1 MAVCSRCGK
10 PITGFSF
17 GSLSNALCKDCRRAD
32 ARAAALGLKSDVP
45 SAAVLT
51 RSSPLAARAVP
62 VVTYALIAMNVL
74 VYLAMGLSGASWTE
88 PSIKDA
94 LRWGADF
101 GPLALSGQWWRL
113 FTCVFVHFGIIH
125 IGFNMWC
132 LWALG
137 PAVERFMG
145 RWAFLLMYVCSGL
158 AASLASDAWDP
169 WRVSAGASGAIFG
182 IAGAFVSYLLLKK
195 TAMDPALVKRNLRNM
210 AIFIGYNLIRGA
222 ESFSVDNAAH
232 VGGLVAGLA
241 LGALLPPVIRT
252 ALSAGPD
259 SSAVSPDAMPGT
271 GPAPL
276 QEQKNNRVL
285 VTVALGA
292 ALLLALAAQRVHAYR
307 LSVALY
313 GQGVTAVGKGDLN
326 AGVADLQRAAD
337 LDPQSLV
344 TMAMLGE
351 LRLEQKN
358 PAAAIAP
365 LQQALSIGVDTYD
378 VRHNLA
384 LAHLGVG
391 QVTVA
396 MSEIQ
401 GIVDKEGDDAWRGRY
416 ILGVAAG
423 EAGDYEQASTLLKQ
437 VAQSN
442 PDFYEAQD
450 ALALFAARHGET
462 AEAASFFRSVLRTHP
477 EDPDAATG
485 LKLLASS
492 GKPSAAQW
500 PQAPSLP
507 YSKLAIKSEFWPL
520 LP

>member
-1 MAVCSRCGK
+1 VAICSRCGK

-17 GSLSNALCKDCRRAD
+17 GSLSNALCKDCRRAN
-32 ARAAALGLKSDVP
+32 ARAAALGLRSD
-45 SAAVLT
+45 AAGALGWT
-51 RSSPLAARAVP
+51 QPAALAVRAVP
-62 VVTYALIAMNVL
+62 VVTYALIAINVL
-74 VYLAMGLSGASWTE
+74 VYLAMGLSGASWSD

-101 GPLALSGQWWRL
+101 GPLTMSGQWWRL
-113 FTCVFVHFGIIH
+113 LTCVFVHFGIIH

-145 RWAFLLMYVCSGL
+145 RWAFLLMYVYSGL

-195 TAMDPALVKRNLRNM
+195 TAMDPVLVKRNLRNM

-222 ESFSVDNAAH
+222 ASFSVDNAAH

-241 LGALLPPVIRT
+241 LGAVLPPMIRT
-252 ALSAGPD
+252 ALSTVTD
-259 SSAVSPDAMPGT
+259 SSAVPMGAMPGI

-285 VTVALGA
+285 VTVSLGA
-292 ALLLALAAQRVHAYR
+292 ALLLTLAAQRVHAYR

-326 AGVADLQRAAD
+326 AGASDLQRAAD

-351 LRLEQKN
+351 LRLEQNN
-358 PAAAIAP
+358 PAAAIGP
-365 LQQALSIGVDTYD
+365 LQQALSIGADTYD

-391 QVTVA
+391 QVTAA

-401 GIVDKEGDDAWRGRY
+401 GVVDKEGDDAWRGRY

-423 EAGDYEQASTLLKQ
+423 EAGDYEQASTLLNQ
-437 VAQSN
+437 VLQSK

-450 ALALFAARHGET
+450 ALALFDARHGNT
-462 AEAASFFRSVLRTHP
+462 AEAASLYRSVLQTHP
-477 EDPDAATG
+477 EDADATAG

-492 GKPSAAQW
+492 GKPNAAQW